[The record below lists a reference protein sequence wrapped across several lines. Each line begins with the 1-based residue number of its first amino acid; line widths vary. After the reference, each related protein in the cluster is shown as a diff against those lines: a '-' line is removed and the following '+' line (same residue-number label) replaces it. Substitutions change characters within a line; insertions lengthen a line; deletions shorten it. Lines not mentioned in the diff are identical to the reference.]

1 MPNKTDAEKAAR
13 RAAIQDATKGAI
25 ETPLRVMEAALASM
39 DVIEA
44 MVAHGQPSSITDAGV
59 GAACARTAVLGAALN
74 VQVNVADLEDAAFK
88 ASALARAASMLAEAE
103 RREAAILAVVR
114 AKLGM

>member
-1 MPNKTDAEKAAR
+1 MR
-13 RAAIQDATKGAI
+13 RKLLATKGAI

-44 MVAHGQPSSITDAGV
+44 MARDGQPSSVTDAGV

-74 VQVNVADLEDAAFK
+74 VQVNAADLEDTDFK
-88 ASALARAASMLAEAE
+88 TSALSRAAAMLAEAE
-103 RREAAILAVVR
+103 RRESEILAVVR
-114 AKLGM
+114 AKL